1 MATDNISVTHNEA
14 ESQFEA
20 KVDGKVSVAAY
31 NLDGD
36 TITFTHTNVPEEL
49 GGRGIAQKMVTAGL
63 DYARS
68 KGLKVVPQCSYVK
81 RFMEKHSEY
90 NDLRA

>member
-1 MATDNISVTHNEA
+1 MATDDIRVTHNEA
-14 ESQFEA
+14 QSQFEA
-20 KVDGKVSVAAY
+20 KVDGKLSAAAY

-68 KGLKVVPQCSYVK
+68 KGLKVVPQCSYVRK
-81 RFMEKHSEY
+81 FMEKHAEY

>member
-1 MATDNISVTHNEA
+1 MATDNIRVTHNEA

-81 RFMEKHSEY
+81 RFMEKHAEY